1 MLQNYTDCL
10 CNNKIILKSQQR
22 VTQKKSIRLHY
33 VVMMIRDCKH
43 LIGSQHIRTEKM
55 LLKYAKVR

>member
-22 VTQKKSIRLHY
+22 VTQKNSIRLRY
-33 VVMMIRDCKH
+33 VVMMIRDYKH